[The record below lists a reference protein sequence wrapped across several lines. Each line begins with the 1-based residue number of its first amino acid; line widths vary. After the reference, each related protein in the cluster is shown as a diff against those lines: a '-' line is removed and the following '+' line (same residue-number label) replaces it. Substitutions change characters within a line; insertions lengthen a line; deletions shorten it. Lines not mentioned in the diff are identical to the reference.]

1 MTGPARPRFL
11 VASALFALATF
22 ASLATGCVDTSTE
35 HRVRANAFLRGG
47 DAEGAVKECD
57 EGLGKRPDDAGL
69 LILRGKAL
77 FELTRYD
84 DARASYEKAIAVGK
98 ENEDSTLA
106 EAHLGLAMIGTRQ
119 GDWAGARGHFEKLVV
134 INDKDTTSRMNLAK
148 ACLSLG
154 DLKCAVEQAEVAGQ
168 QRGND
173 ETVLFTLG
181 TVYLRAGNTKD
192 AEATFAHICD
202 VVPNAATCPYG
213 LALVAA
219 KLGDKPKAI
228 AELGRAVDRKLPNP
242 GELASDP
249 GFASLTG
256 EPDFVALVE
265 RAKK

>member
-1 MTGPARPRFL
+1 MPARLRTL
-11 VASALFALATF
+11 GLSALLAALSTLAT
-22 ASLATGCVDTSTE
+22 LATGCVDTSTE

-57 EGLGKRPDDAGL
+57 EGLTKRPDDAGL
-69 LILRGKAL
+69 HILRGKAL

-84 DARASYEKAIAVGK
+84 DAKMAYEKAISVGK
-98 ENEDSTLA
+98 ETEDATLA
-106 EAHLGLAMIGTRQ
+106 EAHLGLAMIGSRQ

-154 DLKCAVEQAEVAGQ
+154 DLKCAVEQAELAGQ

-173 ETVLFTLG
+173 EAVLFALG
-181 TVYLRAGNTKD
+181 TVYLRADKPKE
-192 AEATFAHICD
+192 AELTFGHICE

-219 KLGDKPKAI
+219 KAGERDKAL
-228 AELGRAVDRKLPNP
+228 AEVGRAVDRKLPNP
-242 GELASDP
+242 EQLASDP
-249 GFASLTG
+249 GFVSLASDPAFL
-256 EPDFVALVE
+256 ALVE